1 MMIVPEE
8 IEKYIEQH
16 TSEES
21 EVLLKINRH
30 THLRV
35 LKPNMLS
42 GHVQGRALAMLSK
55 LIHPKYILEI
65 GTYTGYSAICLAE
78 GIQSGGKLITIDR
91 NEELRENNVKFFE
104 QAGVSDV
111 IEPLFGNALT
121 LIPQLNY
128 TFDIVFIDADKVNYL
143 NYYEMVIDKVQSGGL
158 IIADNVLWKGK
169 LIDPAQ
175 NDKDTKAIAEFNK
188 HIQNDNR
195 VENVLL
201 SIRDGLFLIRKL

>member
-16 TSEES
+16 TTEES
-21 EVLLKINRH
+21 DVLQKINRH
-30 THLRV
+30 THLRM

-91 NEELRENNVKFFE
+91 NEELRENNAGFFE

-111 IEPLFGNALT
+111 VEPLFGNALT
-121 LIPQLNY
+121 IIPQLNY

-143 NYYEMVIDKVQSGGL
+143 NYYEMVIDKVQPGSL

-169 LIDPAQ
+169 LIEPAH
-175 NDKDTKAIAEFNK
+175 NDKDTKARAEFNE

-195 VENVLL
+195 VENILL